1 MKTLNIIN
9 VSINFKE
16 GTCEKTGIS
25 VVQGDYNSTKVVF
38 EFDESANDKIK
49 IFEMKNPS
57 DELVYAD
64 EIVNNEVILVGTEE
78 VEGQEQIVSLFNEE
92 GDYTFEVSLYG
103 NDSKLTSVCD
113 YITARKEEV
122 VIGDETTGQYLTLF
136 DNLMNELNDKITETN
151 NLNIEAEKED
161 TTTTI
166 TITKKDGTSYDVEI
180 LDGEKGE
187 KGDKGDAGAI
197 QMQIV
202 NVLPETGSE
211 DIMYLVP
218 LEEPESQENKYAEYV
233 WVDNKWELL
242 GKIGIEVDL
251 SDYYT
256 KEETYSK
263 AEVNNLIPTKTSDLT
278 NDSDYTTKTYVDN
291 LVGDI
296 ETILTTLDIGGGIS
310 GN

>member
-1 MKTLNIIN
+1 MSRQVDL
-9 VSINFKE
+9 
-16 GTCEKTGIS
+16 G
-25 VVQGDYNSTKVVF
+25 
-38 EFDESANDKIK
+38 
-49 IFEMKNPS
+49 
-57 DELVYAD
+57 
-64 EIVNNEVILVGTEE
+64 
-78 VEGQEQIVSLFNEE
+78 QIVP
-92 GDYTFEVSLYG
+92 
-103 NDSKLTSVCD
+103 
-113 YITARKEEV
+113 
-122 VIGDETTGQYLTLF
+122 
-136 DNLMNELNDKITETN
+136 
-151 NLNIEAEKED
+151 NIQVG
-161 TTTTI
+161 TTTTGSPGTPASVVNVGTDLNPI
-166 TITKKDGTSYDVEI
+166 FNFTIP
-180 LDGEKGE
+180 
-187 KGDKGDAGAI
+187 KGDAGAI

-202 NVLPETGSE
+202 STLPETGSE

-218 LEEPESQENKYAEYV
+218 LEEPESQENRYAEYV

-256 KEETYSK
+256 K